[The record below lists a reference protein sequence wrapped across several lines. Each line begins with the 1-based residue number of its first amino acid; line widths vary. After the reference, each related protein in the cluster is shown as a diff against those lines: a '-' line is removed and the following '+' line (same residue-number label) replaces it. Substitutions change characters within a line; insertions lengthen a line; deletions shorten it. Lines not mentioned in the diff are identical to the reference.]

1 MNYIFKYINS
11 SFKENQNKPYAKKI
25 LRKISS
31 KFIKS
36 ISKKD
41 NIKVLNTNFY
51 NHNLNSILVLIIFI
65 FILYFQI

>member
-1 MNYIFKYINS
+1 MNNIFKYINS

-41 NIKVLNTNFY
+41 NIKWLNSKLSVVFSQNISNKIVRY
-51 NHNLNSILVLIIFI
+51 ESNHN
-65 FILYFQI
+65 